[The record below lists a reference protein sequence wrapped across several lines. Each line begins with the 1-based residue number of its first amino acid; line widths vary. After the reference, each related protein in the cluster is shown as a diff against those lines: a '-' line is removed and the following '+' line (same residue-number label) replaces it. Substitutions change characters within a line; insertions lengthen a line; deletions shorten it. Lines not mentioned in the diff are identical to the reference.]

1 MTIHEFLQGD
11 KFALLAGVELLE
23 TGNGYAKARMLIKP
37 EHLNGGGVCQGGA
50 IFTLADLAFAAATNS
65 HARLTLSITS
75 NINFFKAESKGY
87 LYAEAKEAFS
97 HKRLANCEVRITNEA
112 EELIAT
118 FNGTGYRK
126 DTELPFLRWFKKKFY
141 KSSRPSSVMSWVRE
155 TQAYLKSFHF
165 FCTTIR
171 QVSGARRL

>member
-37 EHLNGGGVCQGGA
+37 EHLNGGGVCQGG
-50 IFTLADLAFAAATNS
+50 ATNS

-112 EELIAT
+112 GELIAT

-126 DTELPFLRWFKKKFY
+126 DTELPFTPL
-141 KSSRPSSVMSWVRE
+141 V
-155 TQAYLKSFHF
+155 
-165 FCTTIR
+165 
-171 QVSGARRL
+171 